1 MHSLIE
7 TNRAGSVREDVSV
20 SEFTVLVGLNVTP
33 HCGGGDVERIL
44 IFVVCV
50 SVS

>member
-1 MHSLIE
+1 
-7 TNRAGSVREDVSV
+7 VREDVSV
-20 SEFTVLVGLNVTP
+20 SKFTVLVGLDIAP
-33 HCGGGDVERIL
+33 HGSGGDVEGVL